1 MLMLVK
7 DASLGLAVREVGR
20 YPLTTGS
27 MALRAVRHSLK
38 YRTRPPIRPTLMR
51 LKVLLSFLRLL
62 PTMLAKRRRIDRTA
76 KVPRRELQR
85 WLVTS
90 R

>member
-1 MLMLVK
+1 MLVK
-7 DASLGLAVREVGR
+7 NATARRAAFEVGR

-27 MALRAVRHSLK
+27 MALRTVRTALRARRRPAV
-38 YRTRPPIRPTLMR
+38 RPTLLR
-51 LKVLLSFLRLL
+51 LRVLASFLRLL
-62 PTMLAKRRRIDRTA
+62 PAMLRRRTGRRV
-76 KVPRRELQR
+76 VPRRELER